1 VHDARDGARVAR
13 PPERAHENKS
23 SRREEFDML
32 ILALL
37 TAMAAPSE
45 GKTMASDDWHSL
57 TILEVGAEPAAGAPH
72 YLRVAA
78 GDLDGDGRADEA
90 IHKLSCDGGALKEA
104 HYIISPRD
112 LATGQASGKRMH
124 KPVTFVKEWGAAS
137 PQLSQM
143 KPTYDV
149 KTLKGARTAA
159 ASDGWRPISLSASDG
174 LCAATWAAA
183 KSVVKSKS
191 NITNN

>member
-1 VHDARDGARVAR
+1 
-13 PPERAHENKS
+13 
-23 SRREEFDML
+23 ML

-57 TILEVGAEPAAGAPH
+57 TILEVGADPAAGAPQ

-78 GDLDGDGRADEA
+78 GDLDGDGRADDA
-90 IHKLSCDGGALKEA
+90 ILKLTCVGGALEQA
-104 HYIISPRD
+104 HYILSPRD
-112 LATGQASGKRMH
+112 AATGQASGKRMH
-124 KPVTFVKEWGAAS
+124 KPVTFVKEWGAAT

-149 KTLKGARTAA
+149 KSAKGARTTAA
-159 ASDGWRPISLSASDG
+159 PDGWRPIQLSAADG
-174 LCAATWAAA
+174 LCPATTAAA
-183 KSVVKSKS
+183 KGVVKSKS